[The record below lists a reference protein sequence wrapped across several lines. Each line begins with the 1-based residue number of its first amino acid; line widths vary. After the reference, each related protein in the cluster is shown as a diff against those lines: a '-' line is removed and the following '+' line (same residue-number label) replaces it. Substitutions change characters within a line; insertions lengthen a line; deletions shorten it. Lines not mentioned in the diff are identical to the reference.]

1 MSDVAATAVEQLLA
15 LKMVA
20 PFSGLP
26 PDDLALLI
34 ERAKPRVLDAG
45 EVLVSEGVPLDAI
58 HLLLSGSLAEER
70 NGQPWAVR
78 TPYELVGGVDA
89 LARSGERLVIRA
101 TEPTETLELDR
112 ATLLDVCLDRFGI
125 LATVASGV
133 AAMAIAARRRLGP
146 HAGYDRAPDAA
157 RAPLEPAGTLDVAA
171 VVAHLRAVAPL
182 SGTPIHTLVYA
193 AGEGTAVT
201 IEPGTGLWRAGDPAD
216 HVMLA
221 LSGRIDCVTTDE
233 TQRFTLGA
241 GEAVGLLDALAL
253 VPRWY
258 GATAATRVVGLRF
271 SMATLLDILEDDPE
285 TAVAALVHL
294 AQATAG
300 LVDAVASHAPSG
312 SV

>member
-1 MSDVAATAVEQLLA
+1 VSDVAATTVEQLLA

-20 PFSGLP
+20 PFSALP

-45 EVLVSEGVPLDAI
+45 DVLVSEGVPLNAI
-58 HLLLSGSLAEER
+58 HLLLSGSLTEER

-78 TPYELVGGVDA
+78 RAYELVGGVDA
-89 LARSGERLVIRA
+89 LAQSGERLVVRA

-112 ATLLDVCLDRFGI
+112 ATLLDICLDRFGI

-146 HAGYDRAPDAA
+146 LAGYDRTPDAPS
-157 RAPLEPAGTLDVAA
+157 APLEPAGTLDVAA
-171 VVAHLRAVAPL
+171 IVERLRAVTPL
-182 SGTPIHTLVYA
+182 CGTPIHTLVYA

-201 IEPGTGLWRAGDPAD
+201 LEPGHALWRADDPAD
-216 HVMLA
+216 HIVLT
-221 LSGRIDCVTTDE
+221 LSGRIDCVTSDE
-233 TQRFTLGA
+233 RQRFTLGA

-258 GATAATRVVGLRF
+258 GATAATRVVGLRL
-271 SMATLLDILEDDPE
+271 SIATLLDLLEDDPE
-285 TAVAALVHL
+285 TAVAALVQL
-294 AQATAG
+294 AQATAR
-300 LVDAVASHAPSG
+300 LVDAVASPIPE